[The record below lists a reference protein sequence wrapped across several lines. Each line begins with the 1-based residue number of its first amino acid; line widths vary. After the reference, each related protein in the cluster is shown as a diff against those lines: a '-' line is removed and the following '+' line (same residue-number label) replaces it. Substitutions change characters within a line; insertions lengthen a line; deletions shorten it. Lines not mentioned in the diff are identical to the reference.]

1 MSRIL
6 LIALGAILGVAVLI
20 LIGANMYVQSQGTQA
35 RIQQELSQRLDTT
48 LRVRRVSVT
57 PWGGLKLSGI
67 TIPQSQPGV
76 SPDFLTAKTFRLR
89 IRFSS
94 LFQQRLVI
102 KEISLINPDV
112 IWAQNADGK
121 WRLPTRPVPVEKKVV
136 AIAPA
141 SEPVLEQPSAPASE
155 RSAEMP
161 VTAPVNPQPAPVVV
175 NQSEAKG
182 TSFTPEIQRVK
193 VVRGRFRFLDER
205 LKGVATFDQVDFR
218 SDFRTATDLT
228 GRITIGKTSLRD
240 RFFLQHLQ
248 SPLRYDPTVLD
259 FSQITAR
266 AGDGEITGR
275 FTMQPQAKDS
285 PFTVSI
291 KFRDVQA
298 DRVISEAGGN
308 LGTVTG
314 KLEGHLDASGTTA
327 DPNALSG
334 AGEIILRDGQVRQYS
349 LLVALGQ
356 LLQIQEL
363 QQLRLDEAQV
373 KYHINPGVVTIDALR
388 FRSENIRLT
397 AVGTV
402 SFDGKLKLESQLAV
416 NEKMRSQLFQ
426 AIRENFQP
434 IDEPGYTAV
443 SFQISGTVGRP
454 KTNLVDKLIGR
465 DLKDLSSVISGLIGR
480 GKPDRPKKKKAAED
494 AAALTP
500 TPAESASPAA
510 TTPAAA
516 ASPSPTVTP

>member
-1 MSRIL
+1 MSRLL

-48 LRVRRVSVT
+48 LHVRRISVT
-57 PWGGLKLSGI
+57 PWAGLKLSGI

-112 IWAQNADGK
+112 VWAQNADGK
-121 WRLPTRPVPVEKKVV
+121 WRLPTRPAAVERDVV
-136 AIAPA
+136 
-141 SEPVLEQPSAPASE
+141 PSAPAPEPVVEQPSVSANE
-155 RSAEMP
+155 KRAEMP
-161 VTAPVNPQPAPVVV
+161 EAPPVNPPPAPI
-175 NQSEAKG
+175 STEAEAK
-182 TSFTPEIQRVK
+182 TPAFTPEIQRVK
-193 VVRGRFRFLDER
+193 LVRGRFRFLDEK

-218 SDFRTATDLT
+218 SDFRTATDLR
-228 GRITIGKTSLRD
+228 GNITIGKTSLRN
-240 RFFLQHLQ
+240 RFFLQQLQ
-248 SPLRYDPTVLD
+248 SPLRYDPTELD
-259 FSQITAR
+259 FSQISAR
-266 AGDGEITGR
+266 ASGGDITGR

-314 KLEGHLDASGTTA
+314 KLEGHLEASGTTA
-327 DPNALSG
+327 DPNALTG
-334 AGEIILRDGQVRQYS
+334 AGEIILREGQVRQYS

-373 KYHINPGVVTIDALR
+373 KYHITPGIVTVDQLT

-397 AVGTV
+397 AAGTV
-402 SFDGKLKLESQLAV
+402 SFEGKLQLESQLAV

-434 IDEPGYTAV
+434 INEPGYTAV

-480 GKPDRPKKKKAAED
+480 GKSDRPKKKKAAEE
-494 AAALTP
+494 AAAVTP
-500 TPAESASPAA
+500 VPVETAP
-510 TTPAAA
+510 PAAA
-516 ASPSPTVTP
+516 APAADASPSPSATP

>member
-6 LIALGAILGVAVLI
+6 LIALGAILGVAVLV
-20 LIGANMYVQSQGTQA
+20 LIGANMYVQSHGTQA

-48 LRVRRVSVT
+48 LKVRRISVT
-57 PWGGLKLSGI
+57 PWAGLKLSGI

-94 LFQQRLVI
+94 LFEQRLVI

-112 IWAQNADGK
+112 VWAQNADGK
-121 WRLPTRPVPVEKKVV
+121 WRLPARPLPGQEHPV
-136 AIAPA
+136 ASAPA
-141 SEPVLEQPSAPASE
+141 IEQPSLPPAEKSAEAPAE
-155 RSAEMP
+155 PPANPPPPP
-161 VTAPVNPQPAPVVV
+161 VTTPAETKP
-175 NQSEAKG
+175 A
-182 TSFTPEIQRVK
+182 SFTPEIQRVK
-193 VVRGRFRFLDER
+193 LVRGRFRFLDEK
-205 LKGVATFDQVDFR
+205 LKSVATFDQVDFR
-218 SDFRTATDLT
+218 SDFRTATDLR
-228 GRITIGKTSLRD
+228 GKITIGKTSLRD
-240 RFFLQHLQ
+240 RFFLQQLE
-248 SPLRYDPTVLD
+248 SPLRYDPTELD
-259 FSQITAR
+259 FSRITAR
-266 AGDGEITGR
+266 AGGGEITGR

-285 PFTVSI
+285 PFTVKI
-291 KFRDVQA
+291 QFRDVQA
-298 DRVISEAGGN
+298 DRIISEAGGN

-327 DPNALSG
+327 DPNALTG
-334 AGEIILRDGQVRQYS
+334 AGEIILRNGQVRQYS

-363 QQLRLDEAQV
+363 QQLRLDEAYV
-373 KYHINPGVVTIDALR
+373 KYHITPGVVTIDQLT
-388 FRSENIRLT
+388 FQSENIRLT

-434 IDEPGYTAV
+434 INEPGYTAV

-454 KTNLVDKLIGR
+454 NTNLVDKLIGR
-465 DLKDLSSVISGLIGR
+465 DLKDISSVISTLIGR
-480 GKPDRPKKKKAAED
+480 GKSDRKKKKAAEET
-494 AAALTP
+494 AAVTP
-500 TPAESASPAA
+500 TPAESAVPAE
-510 TTPAAA
+510 AAPPPNP
-516 ASPSPTVTP
+516 SPSPSGTP

>member
-1 MSRIL
+1 MSRLL

-48 LRVRRVSVT
+48 LHVRRISVT
-57 PWGGLKLSGI
+57 PWAGLKLSGI

-94 LFQQRLVI
+94 LFKQRLVI

-112 IWAQNADGK
+112 VWAQNADGK
-121 WRLPTRPVPVEKKVV
+121 WRLPIRPAPVEKDVV
-136 AIAPA
+136 ASAPA
-141 SEPVLEQPSAPASE
+141 PEAAVEQPSVSASE
-155 RSAEMP
+155 KRAEMP
-161 VTAPVNPQPAPVVV
+161 EAPPVNPPPPPVSTQV
-175 NQSEAKG
+175 EAK
-182 TSFTPEIQRVK
+182 TPAFTPEIQRVK
-193 VVRGRFRFLDER
+193 LVRGRFRFLDEK

-218 SDFRTATDLT
+218 SDFRTATELS
-228 GRITIGKTSLRD
+228 GKITIGKTSLRN
-240 RFFLQHLQ
+240 RFFLQQLQ
-248 SPLRYDPTVLD
+248 SPLRYDPTELD

-298 DRVISEAGGN
+298 DRIISEAGGN

-334 AGEIILRDGQVRQYS
+334 TGEIILRDGQVRQYS

-356 LLQIQEL
+356 LLQIHEL
-363 QQLRLDEAQV
+363 QQLRLDEAHV
-373 KYHINPGVVTIDALR
+373 KYHITPGVVTIDQLT

-402 SFDGKLKLESQLAV
+402 SFDGKLQLESQLAV

-434 IDEPGYTAV
+434 IKEPGYTAV

-480 GKPDRPKKKKAAED
+480 GKPDRQKKKKVAEE
-494 AAALTP
+494 AAAATP
-500 TPAESASPAA
+500 VPVESAPP
-510 TTPAAA
+510 TPAAA
-516 ASPSPTVTP
+516 ASPSPSGTP